1 MKGESGNRLER
12 RLGLPG
18 ATLMGL
24 GSMIGTGVFVS
35 IGIAAGV
42 AGAAVIPAIVV
53 AALVATCNALSS
65 AQLAASHAVSG
76 GTYEYGYQY
85 LTPGL
90 GFAAGWMF
98 LCAKSASAAT
108 AALGF
113 AGYLL
118 SLVGGDLRLIPW
130 LAVGATAVF
139 TLLVLGGIRR
149 SSRMNTFIVSVTL
162 LALSAFIAAGLVFLS
177 GQGAASFPTLGA
189 AATGGWS
196 QMAYATALMFVAFTG
211 YARIA
216 TLGEE
221 VREPRTVIPRAIILT
236 LAVTGVLYVLVA
248 LVVVGA
254 IGSERLASLPA
265 AEATPLELAARV
277 MNLSIVPEIVAL
289 GAVTAMLG
297 VLLNL
302 ILGLSRV
309 VLAMGR
315 RRDLPS
321 LFGRVSRDGSAP
333 APAVVAV
340 GILIALLAS
349 LGSVET
355 SWAFSAFTV
364 LVYYAITNLAALR
377 LPRGK
382 RLYPAWIS
390 AAGLVACLFLAFWVP
405 AAIWVAGIGLLAA
418 GFVWQWLASRLWSR
432 DRAPAD
438 EAS

>member
-1 MKGESGNRLER
+1 MKEGSGNRLER

-118 SLVGGDLRLIPW
+118 SLVGGDLRLMPW

-139 TLLVLGGIRR
+139 TLLVLGGIKR

-177 GQGAASFPTLGA
+177 GQAAASFPPLGA
-189 AATGGWS
+189 AVTGGWS

-236 LAVTGVLYVLVA
+236 LAVTGLLYVLVA

-315 RRDLPS
+315 RRDLPP